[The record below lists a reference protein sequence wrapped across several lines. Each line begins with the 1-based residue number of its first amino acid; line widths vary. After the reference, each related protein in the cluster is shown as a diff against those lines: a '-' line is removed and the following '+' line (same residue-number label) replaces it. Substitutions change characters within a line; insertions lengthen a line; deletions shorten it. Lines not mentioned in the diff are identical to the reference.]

1 MARVSYSQYSMWAS
15 CPYKWKLNYVDGL
28 SEFRNSINMLF
39 GSAMHHVLQEY
50 LKVMYTKTINE
61 ADELDLLDMLKDKMR
76 ELYTESK
83 KEENFKEFTSKEQM
97 AEFYADGIELLNFF
111 KKNKSDYFSKKGY
124 SLLGVEL
131 PLNIKLTEHIN
142 FTGFLDVV
150 IKDDLTNDIYIID
163 FKTSTMG
170 WRDGMK
176 KDESK
181 TSQLI
186 LYKNF
191 YAQQYDIPIEKVHVE
206 FIILKRRLYE
216 NVEFPQKRFQR
227 FEPASGKPTV
237 KKIVANF
244 DNFITECYNEDGT
257 FIENKK
263 YDKIPSKKNCQYCEF
278 NDSPELCDKRA

>member
-142 FTGFLDVV
+142 FMCKKCGLYASREQISD
-150 IKDDLTNDIYIID
+150 IK
-163 FKTSTMG
+163 FKLNQKEMNGVET
-170 WRDGMK
+170 
-176 KDESK
+176 
-181 TSQLI
+181 
-186 LYKNF
+186 LY
-191 YAQQYDIPIEKVHVE
+191 YA
-206 FIILKRRLYE
+206 
-216 NVEFPQKRFQR
+216 
-227 FEPASGKPTV
+227 
-237 KKIVANF
+237 
-244 DNFITECYNEDGT
+244 
-257 FIENKK
+257 
-263 YDKIPSKKNCQYCEF
+263 
-278 NDSPELCDKRA
+278 